1 MAKKAEQ
8 NNLET
13 LETLKELCQKK
24 SEAGEPVRLE
34 LLQEKAQKA
43 GLREDELESLF
54 EWCSDHD

>member
-34 LLQEKAQKA
+34 LLQEKAQKD
-43 GLREDELESLF
+43 RKSVV
-54 EWCSDHD
+54 